1 MVQTASEEQRIVE
14 FTIKQLKQN
23 PTLNEEC
30 LRELLIKNA
39 MSLKCTKRFNAL
51 AKKSIA
57 HYLHVGRMFVR
68 LGDLIDQKADGSETW
83 TADEYQRLIS
93 TGILLC
99 NKAGQIYKLADQSF
113 LTVLKTVSS
122 ALPMSKPRLDP
133 YVQAEI
139 DKIDDSEIEP
149 GQHDAHNRIRDNVAI
164 PFLRNLGCRF
174 ISKEV
179 ELEKAG
185 ELIRGL
191 KIDALGWKSDGTIC
205 GIEVKMQAD
214 DDKKAKKKMRIDGYI
229 RYCNEFYI
237 LTTDEKIFKDTKEW
251 RNKKRYNEMG
261 ILLYSNDIQ
270 KIVRI
275 ENPREPKREV
285 TSAMLLRMQDAFLT
299 KFIKLAGTVCF
310 ESKDNTPDLAIKK
323 MNSALSL
330 EFINFGDSED
340 FKMPSLFEEKS
351 RESGER
357 ITEGG

>member
-1 MVQTASEEQRIVE
+1 MRQKVSEEQRIVE
-14 FTIKQLKQN
+14 FTIKQLEQKT
-23 PTLNEEC
+23 TLNEEH
-30 LRELLIKNA
+30 LRELLVKNA
-39 MSLKCTKRFNAL
+39 ESLKFTKPFKRM

-57 HYLHVGRMFVR
+57 HYLHLGRMFVR
-68 LGDLIDQKADGSETW
+68 LGALIVQKADGSEDW

-99 NKAGQIYKLADQSF
+99 DKAGQICKLTDHRF
-113 LTVLKTVSS
+113 LTVLKMATSM
-122 ALPMSKPRLDP
+122 LPMSKARLNS
-133 YVQAEI
+133 YIQAEI
-139 DKIDDSEIEP
+139 DKTDGAEIEA
-149 GQHDAHNRIRDNVAI
+149 GLHDEHNRIRDNVATL
-164 PFLRNLGCRF
+164 FLRDLGCRF
-174 ISKEV
+174 ISTEV
-179 ELEKAG
+179 ELEKG
-185 ELIRGL
+185 DKSSRGL
-191 KIDALGWKSDGTIC
+191 KIDAFGWKSDGTIC
-205 GIEVKMQAD
+205 GIEVKTQVSD
-214 DDKKAKKKMRIDGYI
+214 DMKTKKETRIDRYI

-261 ILLYSNDIQ
+261 ILLYSDDIQ

-285 TSAMLLRMQDAFLT
+285 TSAMLLRIQDAFLT

-323 MNSALSL
+323 MNSVLSR

-340 FKMPSLFEEKS
+340 FKMPSLFKEKS